1 MGNGLFCLVLNG
13 TPFLLE
19 VNTDVMDIRD
29 SILLIFVSSALYVYF
44 RGQRSFWRHALTHRL
59 CCSIGT
65 KVVQA
70 FNRWF

>member
-44 RGQRSFWRHALTHRL
+44 RGPRSFWRHALTHRL
-59 CCSIGT
+59 CCSIG
-65 KVVQA
+65 A
-70 FNRWF
+70 N